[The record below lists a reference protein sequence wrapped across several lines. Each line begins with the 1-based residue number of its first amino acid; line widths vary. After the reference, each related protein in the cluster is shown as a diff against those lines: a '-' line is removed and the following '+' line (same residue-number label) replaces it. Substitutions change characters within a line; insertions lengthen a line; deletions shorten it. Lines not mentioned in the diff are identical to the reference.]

1 LVFEA
6 LCKPCYE
13 QVGGDGLSRRQQ
25 VERHALA
32 ERAHEDVYL
41 AAVLAAQVA
50 QQPLAP
56 ARVAA

>member
-1 LVFEA
+1 M
-6 LCKPCYE
+6 
-13 QVGGDGLSRRQQ
+13 GGDGLSRRQQ